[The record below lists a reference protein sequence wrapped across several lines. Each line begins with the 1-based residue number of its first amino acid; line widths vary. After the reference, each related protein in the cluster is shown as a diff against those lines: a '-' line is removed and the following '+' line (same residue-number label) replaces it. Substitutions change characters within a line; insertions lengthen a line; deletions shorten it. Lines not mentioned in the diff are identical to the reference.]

1 MSHELNAPV
10 LSVEKLFD
18 DFFVVPAYQRDYSW
32 EKEEVLQLLSDI
44 CEHALDSEEEYAIG
58 TIITTPSSAT
68 THSDDR
74 REVIDGQQRLTTL
87 WLLHA
92 AIRYVGSP
100 LGMNVATMEKAL
112 RDQRDSSKGGV
123 ESLMRLSSPFSG
135 GDIVLDA
142 VANLSDGERLGR
154 SQDYTRSQKNIV
166 GAFEALTESLSDRF
180 KTSAELEGFK
190 TALRKRVKVIHVHA
204 ADTTQAL
211 LLFETTNNRGR
222 SLSPSDLVKNM
233 IFANASDAQYVEISS
248 MWQEMDK
255 TLQKARIGV
264 TPFLRY
270 AALSVY
276 GKKLQDKGVATWYAG
291 GAKEKDNLAA
301 QELKSDPVAFVR
313 KLASLA
319 RVVLNVRDGK
329 TPRGE
334 QSTPFSELRE
344 LRVKQ
349 ALPVLLVAA
358 EWSDSAAERLAEE
371 LADFFFVTLLVRMRG
386 QDIEK
391 MLPGWV
397 EVLRQLTDPTPEDV
411 KLALRTPGMREL
423 PLAIARAHRED
434 FLAAIA
440 QLRYEPTK
448 THPSNDTRRIRYL
461 LRHLCAHV
469 QGDRWGKLNEIDG
482 YTPHIEHVLAKAATA
497 EALEEFGSNVT
508 LDDIHGLGNLTLLE
522 SELNSKIG
530 AGKFRDKALSY
541 DKSNVRLTKLLTGCD
556 VAGYTKAAQGK
567 IATIWGIAPGLIP
580 GEKWDSSRIAARL
593 EAYTYLASEIWSPTS
608 AGTTTTQARD

>member
-44 CEHALDSEEEYAIG
+44 CEHAMDSEEEYAIG
-58 TIITTPSSAT
+58 TIITTPSNADD
-68 THSDDR
+68 HSDDT

-92 AIRYVGSP
+92 ALRYVGGP
-100 LGMNVATMEKAL
+100 LGMNVVTMEKAL

-123 ESLMRLSSPFSG
+123 ESLMRLSSPYSG
-135 GDIVLDA
+135 GDSVLDA
-142 VANLSDGERLGR
+142 IVNLPSGTVLGHSR
-154 SQDYTRSQKNIV
+154 DYTRSQKNIV
-166 GAFEALTESLSDRF
+166 DAFEALTESLSDRF
-180 KTSAELEGFK
+180 KTAIELDGFK

-204 ADTTQAL
+204 ADTAQAL

-233 IFANASDAQYVEISS
+233 IFANASDAQYAEISS
-248 MWQEMDK
+248 TWQDMDK
-255 TLQKARIGV
+255 TLQKAKIGV
-264 TPFLRY
+264 TTFLRY
-270 AALSVY
+270 TALAVY
-276 GKKLQDKGVATWYAG
+276 GKKLQDKGVAGWYGG
-291 GAKEKDNLAA
+291 GAKEKDNPAA
-301 QELKSDPVAFVR
+301 QELKRDPVAFVR
-313 KLASLA
+313 KLAGLA
-319 RVVLNVRDGK
+319 RVVLNMRDGK

-334 QSTPFSELRE
+334 QSTPFTELKD

-371 LADFFFVTLLVRMRG
+371 LADFFFVTLLIRMRG

-391 MLPGWV
+391 LLPVWV
-397 EVLRQLTDPTPEDV
+397 EALRQLTDPTPEDV
-411 KLALRTPGMREL
+411 KLVLRAPGVNEL
-423 PLAIARAHRED
+423 PLAIAVMHRGD
-434 FLAAIA
+434 FLAAIS

-448 THPSNDTRRIRYL
+448 THPNNDTRRIRYL

-482 YTPHIEHVLAKAATA
+482 YGPHIEHVLAKAATA
-497 EALEEFGSNVT
+497 EAVEEFGDNPT
-508 LDDIHGLGNLTLLE
+508 PDDIHGLGNLTLLE
-522 SELNSKIG
+522 GELNSKIG
-530 AGKFRDKALSY
+530 AGKFIDKAPSY
-541 DKSNVRLTKLLTGCD
+541 DKSNVRLTKLLTSCD
-556 VAGYTKAAQGK
+556 VAGYTKGAQGK
-567 IATIWGIAPGLIP
+567 IATIWEIAPGLIP

-593 EAYTYLASEIWSPTS
+593 KAYTYLASEIWIP
-608 AGTTTTQARD
+608 A